1 MTASNLENKG
11 SIQKQQ
17 RTHFKHKKD
26 FLLDFVFF
34 QRKKQHTRYVLRG
47 AASEKRTHILP
58 QIVLLGIWHRNTL
71 IQGIL
76 TDTRTPSR

>member
-1 MTASNLENKG
+1 MKRIFYLILYFFKEKS
-11 SIQKQQ
+11 SI
-17 RTHFKHKKD
+17 
-26 FLLDFVFF
+26 LA
-34 QRKKQHTRYVLRG
+34 VLRG

-76 TDTRTPSR
+76 TDTKTPSR